1 MTEAAESGAWQGKAP
16 HPAIFLVMYLPFG
29 IASGYFSVTLG
40 YLLAHAGVS
49 TAAIAVLV
57 ATLTWLQVF
66 KIVWAPLVDTVLTYR
81 GLYALACITL
91 VASLAGTGLVPAS
104 PASMP
109 LLSALAILMGAAIG
123 LIGVTTNGL
132 MARISPPGQRG
143 RAGGWSMAGNLGGTG
158 LGGGLGLWI
167 ATHST
172 VHWLSAVVL
181 AALSACA
188 LAALR
193 FVPEPDHPH
202 RGATFPVTLRNLLTE
217 IWAMIRAR
225 PGALA
230 LLIMALPM
238 GTGSASNLFSAIAGD
253 WGASG
258 NLVALVTG
266 VLSGVVA
273 ALGCLAGGYMCD
285 VIDRKGGY
293 MLAGMLMVACTLTM
307 VVAPKT
313 PAIFAVLTLAYAMI
327 GGIAYG
333 ACYAVVLDAS
343 SSRAA
348 ASKCDVL
355 ISLSNLPIAAMTVID
370 GAAQTRF
377 GTNGM
382 LLTESAAGVAAVVL
396 YLGVA
401 VLTRRH
407 APDMRLVEPGVVSDY
422 S

>member
-1 MTEAAESGAWQGKAP
+1 MDPEPRAP
-16 HPAIFLVMYLPFG
+16 HPAVFLIMYLPFG
-29 IASGYFSVTLG
+29 ISSGYFSVTLG
-40 YLLAHAGVS
+40 YLLSHAGVS

-57 ATLTWLQVF
+57 SILTWLQVF

-81 GLYALACITL
+81 GLYALACGTL
-91 VASLAGTGLVPAS
+91 VISLAGTGFVHAS
-104 PASMP
+104 PAAMP

-132 MARISPPGQRG
+132 MARVSPPGQRG
-143 RAGGWSMAGNLGGTG
+143 RAGGWSMAGNLGGVG

-167 ATHST
+167 ATHSGI
-172 VHWLSAVVL
+172 HWLSAVVL
-181 AALSACA
+181 AAVSACS
-188 LAALR
+188 LLALR

-202 RGATFPVTLRNLLTE
+202 RDAHFAGTLRNLLLE
-217 IWAMIRAR
+217 VWAMIRAR

-230 LLIMALPM
+230 LFIMALPM

-266 VLSGVVA
+266 VLSGLIA
-273 ALGCLAGGYMCD
+273 ALGCLVGGYMCD

-313 PAIFAVLTLAYAMI
+313 PAVFAVLTLIYAMI
-327 GGIAYG
+327 GGMAYG
-333 ACYAVVLDAS
+333 ACYAVVLDAA

-377 GTNGM
+377 GTDGM
-382 LLTESAAGVAAVVL
+382 LLTESAAGVAAVLL
-396 YLGVA
+396 YIGVA
-401 VLTRRH
+401 VATRRRPG
-407 APDMRLVEPGVVSDY
+407 PDPRDVQPGMLSDF